1 MTRIDGLIL
10 ALAVIGVSALYATLW
25 GGTNQ
30 GDPGRA
36 VVQVAGETVLR
47 LDLSVPGAH
56 EVAGPLGT
64 TRIRVGDGRVRVT
77 ASPGRQKLCV
87 RRGWLSRPG
96 ATAVCL
102 PNQVVV
108 SVAGDN
114 GLDGTT
120 Y

>member
-1 MTRIDGLIL
+1 MTRVDGLIL
-10 ALAVIGVSALYATLW
+10 ALAVIGVGTLYATLW
-25 GGTNQ
+25 DATSPA
-30 GDPGRA
+30 DAGRA
-36 VVQVAGETVLR
+36 TVQVAGETVLR
-47 LDLSVPGAH
+47 LDLSLAGDH
-56 EVAGPLGT
+56 EVTGPLGT
-64 TRIRVGDGRVRVT
+64 TRIRVRDGRVRVI
-77 ASPGRQKLCV
+77 ASPGQRKLCV

-96 ATAVCL
+96 ATVVCL

>member
-10 ALAVIGVSALYATLW
+10 ALAVIGVGALYATLW

-30 GDPGRA
+30 AEPRRA
-36 VVQVAGETVLR
+36 TVQVAGETVLR
-47 LDLSVPGAH
+47 LDLSKAGEHQVT
-56 EVAGPLGT
+56 GPLGT
-64 TRIRVGDGRVRVT
+64 TRIRVRDGRVRVT
-77 ASPGRQKLCV
+77 ASPGPRKLCV
-87 RRGWLSRPG
+87 RRGWLRRPG

-108 SVAGDN
+108 AVAGDN